1 MTRMILH
8 AANLNHRIP
17 PGLLAGLELSLKAG
31 INRIEVDVIPMK
43 DGDFALLHDPKLEN
57 VSDISGQ
64 VAEQTAAFIQQV
76 NYKDSA
82 HTIGTLSQAVTLL
95 QEFPVD
101 GFLQLDLKP
110 YAPLTPASLNNLVNW
125 IKPVQHM
132 VMVSSVADWAIRA
145 LHKIAPDLLLGFDP
159 LLYLDLVQKKPR
171 EEGIPPFRVGAF
183 GYLDD
188 HPLAVQRWGKLS
200 EYFEARAETLL
211 QQVPADI
218 TWFINAQLLDEALNA
233 GFNWIKYLQHEGN
246 TVDAWTLDMDRHD
259 LAVKLAESG
268 VDYVTTNQLPEMAAH
283 LKIHS
288 GI

>member
-8 AANLNHRIP
+8 AANLNHLIP
-17 PGLLAGLELSLKAG
+17 PGSLAGLELSLKAG

-57 VSDISGQ
+57 LSEVSGQ
-64 VAEQTAAFIQQV
+64 VTEQNAVFIQQV
-76 NYKDSA
+76 KYKGLT
-82 HTIGTLSQAVTLL
+82 HNIGTLNQAVALL
-95 QEFPVD
+95 QEYTID

-110 YAPLTPASLNNLVNW
+110 YAPLTQTSLRNLVNW
-125 IKPVQHM
+125 VKPVQHS
-132 VMVSSVADWAIRA
+132 VMVSSVADWAVRV

-159 LLYLDLVQKKPR
+159 LLYLDLVQKEPR

-188 HPLAVQRWGKLS
+188 HPLAVQRWGKSS

-211 QQVPADI
+211 QQVPAGI
-218 TWFINAQLLDEALNA
+218 TWFINAQLLDEAIDA
-233 GFNWIKYLQHEGN
+233 GFNWIKYLQENGN
-246 TVDAWTLDMDRHD
+246 TVDAWTLDMDRAD
-259 LAVKLAESG
+259 LASRMSESG
-268 VDYVTTNQLPEMAAH
+268 VDFITTNQLIEMAAH

-288 GI
+288 D